1 MSAGSGRAVASV
13 EVLSVDLGIGVRAAF
28 TTRDGGVSAG
38 PWGGLDL
45 ATHVGDDPVAVA
57 RNRALVERWVG
68 VPIAWADQVHGAD
81 AFVVTAPPADRL
93 SPVARA
99 DALVTALD
107 DVAVGVLVAD
117 CVPVL
122 LADPTA
128 GVVAAL
134 HAGRRGL
141 AAGVVQSTV
150 AAMRSVGAVPARIRS
165 SIGPSVCGACYEVPR
180 EMRDEVSRLVP
191 AARTETS
198 WGTPSLDLPG
208 GVASVLRACGIGEVH
223 RVGLCTM
230 TDLRFYSHRRSAR
243 HAEPTGRF
251 AGVIRL
257 AGVSPQS

>member
-1 MSAGSGRAVASV
+1 MTAGSGRPDSSV
-13 EVLSVDLGIGVRAAF
+13 ELLAIDLGAGVRAAF
-28 TTRDGGVSAG
+28 TTRHGGVSAG

-57 RNRALVERWVG
+57 HNRTVVEHWVG
-68 VPIAWADQVHGAD
+68 APIAWADQVHGAD
-81 AFVVTAPPADRL
+81 VFVVTTPPADRL

-99 DALVTALD
+99 DALVTGLD
-107 DVAVGVLVAD
+107 DVGLGVLVAD

-128 GVVAAL
+128 GVVAAI

-141 AAGVVQSTV
+141 VAGVVQSAV
-150 AAMRSVGAVPARIRS
+150 AAMRDLGAVPDRIRS
-165 SIGPSVCGACYEVPR
+165 TIGPSVCGACYEVPA
-180 EMRDEVSRLVP
+180 EMCDEVSSLVP
-191 AARTETS
+191 AARAETS

-208 GVASVLRACGIGEVH
+208 GVAAVLGACGVRGVQRVEV
-223 RVGLCTM
+223 CTM
-230 TDLRFYSHRRSAR
+230 TDPRFYSHRRSSG

-257 AGVSPQS
+257 AGVSPRS

>member
-1 MSAGSGRAVASV
+1 MVAGSERQDSSIEIVPI
-13 EVLSVDLGIGVRAAF
+13 DLGPGVHAAF

-57 RNRALVERWVG
+57 HNRGLVERWVG
-68 VPIAWADQVHGAD
+68 APIAWADQVHGAEV
-81 AFVVTAPPADRL
+81 FVVTAPPADRL
-93 SPVARA
+93 APVARA
-99 DALVTALD
+99 DALVTGRI

-122 LADPTA
+122 LADAAA

-141 AAGVVQSTV
+141 VAGVVQSAV
-150 AAMRSVGAVPARIRS
+150 AAMRDLGAIPGRIRS
-165 SIGPSVCGACYEVPR
+165 MIGPSVCGACYEVPSA
-180 EMRDEVSRLVP
+180 MRDEVARLVP
-191 AARTETS
+191 AARAETS

-208 GVASVLRACGIGEVH
+208 GVAAVLGACGVGEVQ
-223 RVGLCTM
+223 RLELCTL
-230 TDLRFYSHRRSAR
+230 TDPRFFSHRRSAR
-243 HAEPTGRF
+243 RSEPTGRF

-257 AGVSPQS
+257 AGVSPRS

>member
-1 MSAGSGRAVASV
+1 MVAGSGRPGSPV
-13 EVLSVDLGIGVRAAF
+13 EILPVDLGPGVRAAF

-57 RNRALVERWVG
+57 HNRGRVEHWVG
-68 VPIAWADQVHGAD
+68 APIAWADQVHGPEV
-81 AFVVTAPPADRL
+81 FVVMAPPVDRL
-93 SPVARA
+93 APVARA
-99 DALVTALD
+99 DALVTGRV

-122 LADPTA
+122 LADAAA
-128 GVVAAL
+128 GVVAVV

-141 AAGVVQSTV
+141 VAGVVQNAVT
-150 AAMRSVGAVPARIRS
+150 AMRDLGAVPGRIRS
-165 SIGPSVCGACYEVPR
+165 AIGPSVCGACYEVPSDL
-180 EMRDEVSRLVP
+180 RDDVSRIVP
-191 AARTETS
+191 ASRAETS

-208 GVASVLRACGIGEVH
+208 GVAAVLAACGVDEVH
-223 RVGLCTM
+223 RLELCTM
-230 TDLRFYSHRRSAR
+230 TDPRFYSHRRSSR
-243 HAEPTGRF
+243 RAEPTGRF